1 MIILTN
7 IPFSLRANLNC
18 STDKSNLIQFFLSL
32 SSFKKISNNK
42 SFMTKSTLKNINRS
56 SHKGILSL
64 GCKKGPI
71 FSLFALLL
79 VKSKKKLF
87 NEKDMSFNLS

>member
-1 MIILTN
+1 
-7 IPFSLRANLNC
+7 
-18 STDKSNLIQFFLSL
+18 
-32 SSFKKISNNK
+32 
-42 SFMTKSTLKNINRS
+42 MTKSTLKNINRS